1 MASATAAVTAKAAQD
16 TAEDQEIQDDAEL
29 ETGDG
34 KQQTVQADKVMAGA
48 DPAEFPK
55 FKAAGGTGG
64 GGSDGTHT
72 HGMPFKMK
80 ASSHGNSP
88 VEKNFGS
95 KEARGFPMSNFGVN
109 STEKQG
115 GVGSEMEPPLKSG
128 SSPAKGLWGN
138 LKAKAKKMLGINKG
152 GAARGIV
159 EQGGIAATS
168 GAAAAGGGGGGGG
181 AHTHGADGSV
191 EAAGGGGAGKGGKMW
206 GGISDPVAAGG
217 AMNTVGE
224 APMEEEE
231 GVAAAGVASDRRLKK
246 NIKLTG
252 KSPSGLNVYN
262 FEYTNSKHGEGVFQ
276 GVMSDE
282 VPSNAV
288 INNGMHDMVNYDILD
303 VEFKRIN

>member
-1 MASATAAVTAKAAQD
+1 MASATAAVTAKAAKD
-16 TAEDQEIQDDAEL
+16 TAEDQDTQEDAEL

-34 KQQTVQADKVMAGA
+34 KQQTVQADKVMPGA
-48 DPAEFPK
+48 QG
-55 FKAAGGTGG
+55 GGTGG
-64 GGSDGTHT
+64 GGTHT

-80 ASSHGNSP
+80 ASSHSNSP

-181 AHTHGADGSV
+181 GAHTHGADGSV

-217 AMNTVGE
+217 AMNVVGE
-224 APMEEEE
+224 APMEEEQKTM
-231 GVAAAGVASDRRLKK
+231 A
-246 NIKLTG
+246 NI
-252 KSPSGLNVYN
+252 V
-262 FEYTNSKHGEGVFQ
+262 
-276 GVMSDE
+276 
-282 VPSNAV
+282 
-288 INNGMHDMVNYDILD
+288 
-303 VEFKRIN
+303 